1 MPDELQAS
9 TSADLATDFAVAGPP
24 TDLAPPTSQRT
35 GEYDC
40 LRCGWTWDRHRHA
53 PRPPAS
59 YHPRAC
65 PNCHSAYWDKPPK
78 QAHAGRPAVNIAIDH
93 VRRQADQTLSRQR
106 SQLRRILFALGADAA
121 WEVIRQHVPFADF
134 LRPPE
139 AMPILL
145 AAPEPSSTG
154 ASSLVAQQP
163 IQLHITVQ
171 SADAP
176 RYPWQLA
183 PQDSVSTVAAL
194 IPPPP
199 SLREGQ

>member
-9 TSADLATDFAVAGPP
+9 TSADLATDFEVAGPP

-53 PRPPAS
+53 PRPPAA

-106 SQLRRILFALGADAA
+106 SQLRRILFALGADSA

-139 AMPILL
+139 AMPVLL
-145 AAPEPSSTG
+145 PMTSNGPLPQPLA
-154 ASSLVAQQP
+154 QP
-163 IQLHITVQ
+163 IQLNITVR
-171 SADAP
+171 SADASGVA
-176 RYPWQLA
+176 RYPWQSA
-183 PQDSVSTVAAL
+183 TEDSASVAAL